1 MAKTKIKPS
10 LREQIFDEKVK
21 IWTLYEKMQV
31 QKTLENT
38 SDRKQREIYLDYL
51 STFNYWG
58 GVEFVYWLS
67 AIAKMCK
74 KHDKEVDNVAVFSMP
89 KRNDSEAN
97 KLTRLRVIAKQMG
110 LDVTITKN

>member
-1 MAKTKIKPS
+1 MARKTIKQS
-10 LREQIFDEKVK
+10 LRKQIFDQKVK

-31 QKTLENT
+31 QKTIENT
-38 SDRKQREIYLDYL
+38 NKSKQREIYLDYI

-67 AIAKMCK
+67 AVAKICK
-74 KHDKEVDNVAVFSMP
+74 KQDSRIDNVAIFPLS
-89 KRNDSEAN
+89 RRSESEET
-97 KLTRLRVIAKQMG
+97 KLTKLKVIAKQMG

>member
-31 QKTLENT
+31 QKALENT
-38 SDRKQREIYLDYL
+38 NQSKQREIYLDYI

-58 GVEFVYWLS
+58 GVEFVFWLG

-74 KHDKEVDNVAVFSMP
+74 KQNNKVGNVAIFSLP
-89 KRNDSEAN
+89 KRNDSDDAKIRN
-97 KLTRLRVIAKQMG
+97 LKVIARQMG
-110 LDVTITKN
+110 LNVTITKN

>member
-1 MAKTKIKPS
+1 
-10 LREQIFDEKVK
+10 LWEQIFDQKVK

-31 QKTLENT
+31 QKTIENT
-38 SDRKQREIYLDYL
+38 NQSKQREIYLDYI

-67 AIAKMCK
+67 AVAKMCK
-74 KHDKEVDNVAVFSMP
+74 KQNTNVETVAIFALP
-89 KRNDSEAN
+89 KRNESDDS
-97 KLTRLRVIAKQMG
+97 KLLNLKVIAKQMG